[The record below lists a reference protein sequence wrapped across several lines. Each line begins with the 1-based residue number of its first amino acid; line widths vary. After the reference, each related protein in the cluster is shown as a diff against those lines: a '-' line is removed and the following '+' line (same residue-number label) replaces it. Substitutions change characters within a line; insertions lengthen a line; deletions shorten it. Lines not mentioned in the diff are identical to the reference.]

1 MTDRYHLDRRTHRYR
16 RARRRMIVTAVFVF
30 FIALFYF
37 LSNLQITP
45 EQNITNDQTIVKPYD
60 AAMAK
65 LVPID
70 KPLFKLELPEGWT
83 ETKPDASMVPAPQYV
98 FVSNPKD
105 QQILRLYVDNVPS
118 AMGINKALTV
128 SARSDTLDH
137 DSVSE
142 NCVNYTELSKKD
154 VRTGLAPA
162 KWQNIDFLC
171 DVGNPQRPL
180 VGAVSADG
188 MNYVKL
194 TGPTVGEHKLFI
206 VYGDYSI
213 NPNYTTFY
221 DILNTLHMK

>member
-16 RARRRMIVTAVFVF
+16 RARRRMIVTTVFVF

-98 FVSNPKD
+98 FASSPKD
-105 QQILRLYVDNVPS
+105 QQVLRLYVDNVPS

-171 DVGNPQRPL
+171 DVGNSQRPL